1 MCSHSLT
8 MDPLRQALLE
18 LDDLQDSLD
27 WKHVKAAWRQT
38 ANRWSQ
44 RLQASNDADEVWR
57 LAVELMQHIKPNNF
71 ESDFNV
77 VGWMSTES
85 SDAHSVL
92 RAVRALRA
100 HLKDFHAPA
109 SSAASGKGASSA
121 ADMPSIPEGLVVGE
135 PCLAMGLHAGQ
146 RRQFK
151 ALFMGIRPMKP
162 EFLVKYVADVDGRTM
177 PLLLPE
183 VRNTYVPVHDLA
195 PWRAS
200 APPRAPWCR
209 AWSLPPWGT

>member
-1 MCSHSLT
+1 

-57 LAVELMQHIKPNNF
+57 LAVELMQHIKPNHF

-100 HLKDFHAPA
+100 HLKDCHAPA

-151 ALFMGIRPMKP
+151 ALFMGLRTIKP

-200 APPRAPWCR
+200 AP
-209 AWSLPPWGT
+209 LPPSSAKTRGQQADR